1 MSRRRP
7 CDPARRCSSFEK
19 LELERDRL
27 FDDHALYRESN
38 GTTARRQYALHR
50 SPWGVREWAAQ
61 NKAPAAEL

>member
-1 MSRRRP
+1 VIRRAVAHPR
-7 CDPARRCSSFEK
+7 K

-50 SPWGVREWAAQ
+50 SPSGVREWAAQ